1 MTFGD
6 SLLQALGTGLCER
19 SVPPIHSRRSRLCG
33 PAAHSR
39 ALVRSLRNSGKC
51 LRIASCWLTGFF
63 RAPFGR
69 KGTAYIS
76 VFSQARGQSC
86 NASRRNCG
94 RFLLFPA
101 RRAFAAELRWSCRYL
116 QAQRKNRNSR
126 CARFDCPE
134 EPVGLQWPN
143 PNYREY
149 MGDKSRKEVHKKA
162 LQKRIKDDAAVHEK
176 QAMTED
182 QHHPTSGHTATPGH
196 PTTSDERDPPRP
208 QTDQPSGKNE
218 RRMDRPKWRIIKSR
232 QRSLDPWLSKRAQK

>member
-51 LRIASCWLTGFF
+51 LR
-63 RAPFGR
+63 
-69 KGTAYIS
+69 
-76 VFSQARGQSC
+76 
-86 NASRRNCG
+86 NC
-94 RFLLFPA
+94 FLLTDWIFP
-101 RRAFAAELRWSCRYL
+101 RAFRQKGHSVYLSLFSGSRTVVQRVPQKLWEVPIVSCPQSVCGGITL
-116 QAQRKNRNSR
+116 IVPLSSGTKKNRNSR
-126 CARFDCPE
+126 CARFDCPG

-218 RRMDRPKWRIIKSR
+218 RRMDRPK
-232 QRSLDPWLSKRAQK
+232 